1 MCGSALITRS
11 RPAGCMKLKVPWAP
25 MGETKGLRDSEGMVS
40 LLHLDN
46 LETGRQVVICLGFFL
61 KGWN

>member
-46 LETGRQVVICLGFFL
+46 LETGR
-61 KGWN
+61 